1 MWCIPCQPRRCHGT
15 ASRLISCLIS
25 AQKPHLQRHHRQS
38 WFLTRLMGDEDM
50 RLFRGRP
57 ISMRFQTFLAPSDS
71 CAVSDV
77 PCARFRSL
85 AGTGTLP
92 TGAAWQTCLC
102 APASL
107 SCFSLNFTS
116 CVCVCVCVCECYC
129 CCCCCCCYVFL
140 SCSDGACEFW
150 SNCHTVDVSSSPG
163 ACDFLSA
170 ATLLGS
176 VLPGQNV
183 FPEICL
189 HAEILKGGLKKI
201 RSILRRNRVRS
212 WRNEFAQVAIFSR
225 KINQVDFSHS
235 LSWSLCPTTIPVKAS

>member
-1 MWCIPCQPRRCHGT
+1 MCVWCIPCQPRRRHGT

-50 RLFRGRP
+50 RLFRGRSF
-57 ISMRFQTFLAPSDS
+57 SMRFQTFLAPSDS

-92 TGAAWQTCLC
+92 TGAAWQICLC
-102 APASL
+102 VPASL

-116 CVCVCVCVCECYC
+116 CVYVCVCE
-129 CCCCCCCYVFL
+129 CCCCYVFL

-150 SNCHTVDVSSSPG
+150 SNRHSLPVDVGSSPG
-163 ACDFLSA
+163 ACDILSA

-183 FPEICL
+183 FPEICF
-189 HAEILKGGLKKI
+189 HAEILEGG
-201 RSILRRNRVRS
+201 
-212 WRNEFAQVAIFSR
+212 
-225 KINQVDFSHS
+225 
-235 LSWSLCPTTIPVKAS
+235 